1 MKKVICA
8 ECQRD
13 LTPHEQLSLIDGKT
27 VGHDIPLC
35 ATCKIDLDFE
45 KDPNKELDPRFQSWR
60 EYGQYD
66 YGGT

>member
-35 ATCKIDLDFE
+35 ATCKID
-45 KDPNKELDPRFQSWR
+45 
-60 EYGQYD
+60 
-66 YGGT
+66 